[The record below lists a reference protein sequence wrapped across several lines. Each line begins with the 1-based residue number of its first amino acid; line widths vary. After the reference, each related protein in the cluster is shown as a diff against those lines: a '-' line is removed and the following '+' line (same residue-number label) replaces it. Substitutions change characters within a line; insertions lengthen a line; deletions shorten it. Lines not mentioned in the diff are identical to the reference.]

1 MAFFSWQFICFLI
14 VAVTVY
20 YLIPGRFQWIVLLIS
35 SAWYYFVGGGPRAA
49 IFVAVTVVT
58 TWGGACL
65 MDSIQ
70 KKEELKALEAAA
82 HSSPSE
88 EGDSGPSA
96 GKPVK
101 LSRAQKKELKAL
113 VQKKSAW
120 S

>member
-49 IFVAVTVVT
+49 VFVAVTVVT

-70 KKEELKALEAAA
+70 KKEELKLWKRLLTAVRRRKETQDLL
-82 HSSPSE
+82 
-88 EGDSGPSA
+88 
-96 GKPVK
+96 PV
-101 LSRAQKKELKAL
+101 SR
-113 VQKKSAW
+113 
-120 S
+120 